1 MVDEY
6 NLYKMLN
13 LTLSPISRT
22 RVYPFAPLVNFMTNL
37 KENKKTISISGEF
50 AGEVITS
57 TQFFFSFFV
66 AFKKRLQRSY
76 LGLYR

>member
-1 MVDEY
+1 
-6 NLYKMLN
+6 MLN

-37 KENKKTISISGEF
+37 KENKKTISISREF

-57 TQFFFSFFV
+57 TQFFPFF
-66 AFKKRLQRSY
+66 FLWLSKKGCKGVTLDYIDKPNNR
-76 LGLYR
+76 G

>member
-37 KENKKTISISGEF
+37 KENKKTISISREF

-57 TQFFFSFFV
+57 TQFFLLFFCGFQKKV
-66 AFKKRLQRSY
+66 AKELPWII
-76 LGLYR
+76 